1 MAKQTVRR
9 KSKSRQ
15 TMKSKP
21 KTYKKVHT
29 KSLPKNEPVIIGLVY
44 ANWCPHCQH
53 LKPEWNVMKN
63 ELMNKYNGLYTIVEI
78 EESQPDKLEQIAK
91 LEQKLNGNKIE
102 ANGYPTIFK
111 LNGGNVSYYDGNR
124 DATSMLNWITDGHK
138 GGYQRSKRVSKQRA
152 VLSHT
157 PNRKSV

>member
-9 KSKSRQ
+9 KSKSRH

-63 ELMNKYNGLYTIVEI
+63 ELMNKYTGLYTIVEI
-78 EESQPDKLEQIAK
+78 EDSQPDKLEQIAK

-102 ANGYPTIFK
+102 ATPCIFQGNNKMKEYVYKGEGISGNPQRNYALTQITNSNTK
-111 LNGGNVSYYDGNR
+111 L
-124 DATSMLNWITDGHK
+124 
-138 GGYQRSKRVSKQRA
+138 
-152 VLSHT
+152 
-157 PNRKSV
+157 

>member
-1 MAKQTVRR
+1 
-9 KSKSRQ
+9 
-15 TMKSKP
+15 
-21 KTYKKVHT
+21 
-29 KSLPKNEPVIIGLVY
+29 
-44 ANWCPHCQH
+44 
-53 LKPEWNVMKN
+53 MKN
-63 ELMNKYNGLYTIVEI
+63 ELMNKYTGLYTIVEI